1 MERLITWLKEHTIA
15 MLSLL
20 IVALVAILSLTYIN
34 SSLKNDVLSQ
44 EDKIGILEKELTAKQ
59 GAIDNLN
66 AEKESMIG
74 QIAQNAVEY
83 DSEIADLKLQV
94 GELNDRL
101 SNSYQYPSYY
111 IDYLA
116 QNGFASPSLLIDT
129 LSDESDLIPVK
140 GILGGTMYWIPQ
152 NSILLNDKFVFAAFE
167 DGHVAGFAL
176 LQYSLKGQGEVTWK
190 IIETYM
196 D

>member
-34 SSLKNDVLSQ
+34 SSLKKDVLSQ

-94 GELNDRL
+94 GELNDKL

-167 DGHVAGFAL
+167 DGHVVGFAL